1 MKGVIHDKHS
11 YTVPPLILPPP
22 PPQSC
27 STKLRW
33 NLIIAHASE
42 QPLKRIRHRFN
53 LLWDRTSSPIG
64 LNVQVE
70 IKVAVIERS
79 VKADLREETARW
91 LEEKIRDEGEWNE
104 SERVS

>member
-1 MKGVIHDKHS
+1 MTHTHIPSPPHPPTTTPPILLDKVALES
-11 YTVPPLILPPP
+11 YNC
-22 PPQSC
+22 SC
-27 STKLRW
+27 
-33 NLIIAHASE
+33 E

-64 LNVQVE
+64 LNVQQVE

-79 VKADLREETARW
+79 VKAELREETARW